1 MSKTSDSAAP
11 TSLGIGLDIGTM
23 NVVSARRTAKGVETR
38 RVRDA
43 FLDLNPS
50 AKRMLKLSGVDFFE
64 RGGELLIVGDKALE
78 IANVFGK
85 EARRPLSQGLL
96 AAGEIDALEVL
107 GMLIK
112 QVLGDPTEPNE
123 ACYYS
128 VPAAPVDAPDRDVI
142 YHSGVLGRIVTE
154 CGFRAVPSNEA
165 MAVVFN
171 ETATDGFSGV
181 GISFGSGMTN
191 VALAVNTIEGLS
203 FSVARG
209 GDWIDAGAAK
219 ATGSTQA
226 RMCSLKE
233 SGIDLT
239 KPVGREQEALAVY
252 YKSLIEYTLDNITA
266 QFARV
271 RGQFAV
277 PRPIPLVVAGG
288 TSLAGGFLDFFK
300 QVLET
305 RRKRLPFEV
314 SEVRQAKDPL
324 GAIAQ
329 GLLLQAMQ
337 EYE

>member
-1 MSKTSDSAAP
+1 MSKVPETSP
-11 TSLGIGLDIGTM
+11 LLGVGLDIGTM
-23 NVVSARRTAKGVETR
+23 NVVSARRGAKGIESR

-43 FLDLNPS
+43 FLDLDPS

-64 RGGELLIVGDKALE
+64 RNGELLIVGDKALE

-107 GMLIK
+107 GLLVK
-112 QVLGDPTEPNE
+112 QVLGEPAEAGE

-128 VPAAPVDAPDRDVI
+128 VPASPVDATDRDVI

-165 MAVVFN
+165 MAVIFN
-171 ETATDGFSGV
+171 ETAKDGFSGV

-191 VALAVNTIEGLS
+191 VALAVNTIEGMA

-219 ATGSTQA
+219 AVGSTQA
-226 RMCSLKE
+226 RMCALKE
-233 SGIDLT
+233 GGLDLT
-239 KPVGREQEALAVY
+239 KPVGREQEALVVY
-252 YKSLIEYTLDNITA
+252 YKSLIEYTLDNIAA
-266 QFARV
+266 QFSRV

-277 PRPIPLVVAGG
+277 PRPIPIVVAGG
-288 TSLAGGFLDFFK
+288 TSLADGFLDFFK
-300 QVLET
+300 SVLET
-305 RRKRLPFEV
+305 RRKKIPFEV
-314 SEVRQAKDPL
+314 SEVRHAKDPL

-329 GLLLQAMQ
+329 GLLLQAIQ

>member
-1 MSKTSDSAAP
+1 MSKVPETSP
-11 TSLGIGLDIGTM
+11 LLGVGLDIGTM
-23 NVVSARRTAKGVETR
+23 NVVSARRGAKGIESR

-43 FLDLNPS
+43 FLDLDPS

-64 RGGELLIVGDKALE
+64 RNGELLIVGDKALE

-107 GMLIK
+107 GLLVK
-112 QVLGDPTEPNE
+112 QVLGEPAEAGE

-128 VPAAPVDAPDRDVI
+128 VPASPVDAMDRDVI

-165 MAVVFN
+165 MAVIFN
-171 ETATDGFSGV
+171 ETAKDGFSGV

-191 VALAVNTIEGLS
+191 VALAVNTIEGMA

-219 ATGSTQA
+219 AVGSTSA
-226 RMCSLKE
+226 RMCALKE
-233 SGIDLT
+233 GGLDLT
-239 KPVGREQEALAVY
+239 KPVGREQEALVVY
-252 YKSLIEYTLDNITA
+252 YKSLIEYTLDNIAA
-266 QFARV
+266 QFSRV

-277 PRPIPLVVAGG
+277 PRPIPIVVAGG
-288 TSLAGGFLDFFK
+288 TSLADGFLDFFK
-300 QVLET
+300 SVLET
-305 RRKRLPFEV
+305 RRKKIPFEV
-314 SEVRQAKDPL
+314 SEVRHAKDPL

-329 GLLLQAMQ
+329 GLLLQAIQ

>member
-1 MSKTSDSAAP
+1 
-11 TSLGIGLDIGTM
+11 M
-23 NVVSARRTAKGVETR
+23 NVVSARRGAKGIESR

-43 FLDLNPS
+43 FLDLDPS

-64 RGGELLIVGDKALE
+64 RNGELLIVGDKALE

-107 GMLIK
+107 GLLVK
-112 QVLGDPTEPNE
+112 QVLGEPAEAGE

-128 VPAAPVDAPDRDVI
+128 VPASPVDATDRDVI

-165 MAVVFN
+165 MAVIFN
-171 ETATDGFSGV
+171 ETAKDGFSGV
-181 GISFGSGMTN
+181 GISFGSGMSN
-191 VALAVNTIEGLS
+191 VALAVNTIEGMA

-219 ATGSTQA
+219 AVGSTQA
-226 RMCSLKE
+226 RMCALKE
-233 SGIDLT
+233 GGLDLT
-239 KPVGREQEALAVY
+239 KPVGREQEALVVY
-252 YKSLIEYTLDNITA
+252 YKSLIEYTLDNIAA
-266 QFARV
+266 QFSRV

-277 PRPIPLVVAGG
+277 PRPIPIVVAGG
-288 TSLAGGFLDFFK
+288 TSLADGFLDFFK
-300 QVLET
+300 AVLET
-305 RRKRLPFEV
+305 RRKKIPFEV
-314 SEVRQAKDPL
+314 SEVRHAKDPL

-329 GLLLQAMQ
+329 GLLLQAIQ